1 MKLLISGLIEDAKT
15 GELLSDCNIYLK
27 SDRTNS
33 VYSNDQGRFTL
44 TVENKK
50 QLAEDTLMITN
61 AGYLPYK
68 KAVKLNKQLKLTI
81 KLSKRRERKA
91 VKSDDYEHIKAALN
105 GDQRAYGHLMAR
117 YRDAIYFTIQKMV
130 NNREDAEDLTIEA
143 FSKAFNKLQNY
154 NPSFAFSTWLY
165 RIAINGCIDFIRKKR
180 LATISQ
186 DPEDSEYMHALTND
200 LSPEDLVLKDER
212 ILQIRTVIE
221 RLSPRYRKLVEMRYL
236 QELSYD
242 EIVKKTNLPIG
253 TVKAQLFRAKQLLRN
268 IIMDDIVHKT

>member
-1 MKLLISGLIEDAKT
+1 MKLIISGLIEDAKT
-15 GELLSDCNIYLK
+15 KEFLSECNIYLK
-27 SDRTNS
+27 SDRINS
-33 VYSNDQGRFTL
+33 VYSNEQGRFTL
-44 TVENKK
+44 KIVNKNNRK
-50 QLAEDTLMITN
+50 EDVLMITN
-61 AGYLPYK
+61 AGYQPYK
-68 KAVKLNKQLKLTI
+68 VMVKLDKPLKLEV
-81 KLSKRRERKA
+81 KLSKRRDNKEA
-91 VKSDDYEHIKAALN
+91 KSSEDYDYIQAALG

-143 FSKAFNKLQNY
+143 FSKAFNKLHNY

-186 DPEDSEYMHALTND
+186 DPEDSEYMHTMSGE
-200 LSPEDLVLKDER
+200 LSPEDLIVKQER
-212 ILQIRTVIE
+212 ILKIRTVIE

-242 EIVKKTNLPIG
+242 EIVQKTGLPLG

-268 IIMDDIVHKT
+268 VFTNETVNK